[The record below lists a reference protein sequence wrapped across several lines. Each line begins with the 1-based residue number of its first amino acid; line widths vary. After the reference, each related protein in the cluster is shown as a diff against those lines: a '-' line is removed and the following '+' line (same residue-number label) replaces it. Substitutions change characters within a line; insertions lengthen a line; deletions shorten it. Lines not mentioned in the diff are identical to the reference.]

1 MKKGTRLKKWILAA
15 VLVLLSVLLLWS
27 VRIKE
32 ITITG
37 STRHTNEQMVNLLF
51 PDTLDRNTL
60 YCLYKEK
67 FQPHKEIT
75 FVADYDIIFR
85 SPFKVEVMV
94 YEKSIVG
101 YVSYLNSYMYFD
113 KDGIIVESTSHKLEG
128 IPQIDGLKFG
138 QIVLGEPLPIGDMNI
153 FTEILNLTQVLS
165 LYDMGV
171 DKIHYSP
178 KGEATLILG
187 DVKVFLGSSDD
198 MNGKISELHDML
210 PQLEGLKGTLYLD
223 TYDELKPDA
232 MFSFIQE

>member
-1 MKKGTRLKKWILAA
+1 MDCRADVYKRQ
-15 VLVLLSVLLLWS
+15 VLLLWS

-94 YEKSIVG
+94 YEKKMCIRDSCRRRG
-101 YVSYLNSYMYFD
+101 
-113 KDGIIVESTSHKLEG
+113 GC
-128 IPQIDGLKFG
+128 
-138 QIVLGEPLPIGDMNI
+138 
-153 FTEILNLTQVLS
+153 
-165 LYDMGV
+165 
-171 DKIHYSP
+171 
-178 KGEATLILG
+178 
-187 DVKVFLGSSDD
+187 
-198 MNGKISELHDML
+198 
-210 PQLEGLKGTLYLD
+210 
-223 TYDELKPDA
+223 
-232 MFSFIQE
+232 

>member
-1 MKKGTRLKKWILAA
+1 M
-15 VLVLLSVLLLWS
+15 
-27 VRIKE
+27 
-32 ITITG
+32 
-37 STRHTNEQMVNLLF
+37 
-51 PDTLDRNTL
+51 
-60 YCLYKEK
+60 
-67 FQPHKEIT
+67 
-75 FVADYDIIFR
+75 
-85 SPFKVEVMV
+85 
-94 YEKSIVG
+94 
-101 YVSYLNSYMYFD
+101 
-113 KDGIIVESTSHKLEG
+113 
-128 IPQIDGLKFG
+128 
-138 QIVLGEPLPIGDMNI
+138 LGEPLPIGDMNI